1 MSEESDRRARLRDRI
16 EREAAGQAGRTTPV
30 PGRTTLVEQL
40 HATRSPAAT
49 GVPGKA
55 TLVDAHDG
63 ADVERLIAQGHAA
76 VVGAG
81 SREHAYHALVDALA
95 AHGTSI
101 GSERAG
107 EMMALCIDLL
117 VKKDAAPQPVQ
128 RKSSGTGPS
137 EAPVA
142 VAERGVDGAG
152 APLPHIDRIQRAFG
166 RHDVSHVRTATGGA
180 AAESS
185 RALGASAYAIGDRV
199 GFASSPDLHTA
210 AHEAA
215 HVIQQQGGVHL
226 KGGLDGGANDP
237 HEQHADAVADAVVR
251 GESAEALLDAG
262 RGTAPVVQRKEG
274 DAPLAHNKQ
283 TTRVDIRTAQAED
296 AGQNI
301 AAPEYIHHHIAQLRR
316 DVDVFLCSRDISS
329 GVPEVHFVPDIG
341 PFLDAL
347 FVGFD
352 QEDNSA
358 KLTRLRNWVAPL
370 DLYDIV
376 DRNRPLFETGT
387 KRAEWK
393 GDPNEALAY
402 GAGPKGPP
410 RYFAAVAVGIGSVLE
425 ERLVASL
432 KRMSQQLVAVTAK
445 HRAAGKDT
453 PVVARE
459 LVPAHPLDW
468 EVALSMVGRG
478 EPTVQVAQGALHA
491 DAAAQPKYRKITRV
505 EWQGSNGGPW
515 NAVRVEP
522 ADAGPES
529 VAAEVLGKS
538 TEAYRIKR
546 VGPYFLIPEDQ
557 AARIVGLPSWMAPA
571 KQDAIQSLAYGKHA
585 ADVEKA
591 EVERGLPADAKAPT
605 GTELDAQW
613 HAIQDQL
620 LGISSVVRPYR
631 LDAELGP
638 ALSHHA
644 GHYADLS
651 TLSGHD
657 AAVRGRL
664 FAKQTN
670 LLERVGAQV
679 AALTAHA
686 PVAMPGPSLIP
697 MLDVLAKLMRIANLS
712 HLPETGDAAMNEIVT
727 VQRTAVTDVLE
738 AKLGDIATQIE
749 IARLSGAQSRQAQHR
764 SQGAYGATLAERAE
778 KLRGRVAVLRGQMLA
793 DKAALNELE
802 ALQHDVDALR
812 FEAGIIA
819 EVGQL
824 GQLFEVLDQLEDNNW
839 VLFSEGLTAKIGET
853 SDDNRIGRLETA
865 RRGSMDLRRE
875 LNIIHG
881 EWLKIEATAQSL
893 ETSLAKGGAKDATA
907 QARAFVQPQIIA
919 IQAKLKKVGSEEA
932 VQTFLKDAFDKV
944 DSAKTR
950 AMIVQIATMIGVA
963 ALASATGGLAGGI
976 AEGLGAGAMGVSMA
990 SLAAETAMFT
1000 AVNARLNGEPML
1012 AAFVNNG
1019 IGNLLTFGAMKGV
1032 GKAFEASETFGWA
1045 LKGAK
1050 SGAAVRTAA
1059 LIAARGSQMTVEMIV
1074 ATGIQIAQAE
1084 YESVRA
1090 TGHTMSAH
1098 ELEMTAAQ
1106 GMAMIIGTAITH
1118 RVLGDPAL
1126 VTHTL
1131 GNELGARLAK
1141 LRGMSDAVAAHGD
1154 SAQAIALMEQTRK
1167 LIEDVGNRA
1176 KELTGKNDHELAALG
1191 YTRAQVEA
1199 LAKFAGAQSKAL
1211 ASMDAGAFAAQL
1223 GLHSVVPGRVFSGAQ
1238 REVDAVVN
1246 DFRSR
1251 GYAAEKTAEGYRITK
1266 KDEAPIEL
1274 FVRADAAAPSAEQA
1288 TPKSPQDSH
1297 VAQSATEPTPAVS
1310 GTTRR
1315 HAPSISGLDGRTIAA
1330 QVPGTTYEPDGS
1342 FSLAGKNGTM
1352 RVTVR
1357 RTTGA
1362 ARVSSDGQALFID
1375 IPRGLKGTALERAV
1389 VEQLGAAHEL
1399 LDKGRASI
1407 HSEKGIAAGRTT
1419 FDDFA
1424 QGRVTAESKARAHK
1438 DGLADNASSLSEH
1451 ARRIATGTARS
1462 ESEMLA
1468 SIAQGDTPRYLAR
1481 VDAEANFLQ
1490 YKTFGRFNREFIYA
1504 TEPADLRGLPPA
1516 IALEKVGW
1524 TKSWMQKFVNQ
1535 EIAICVFD
1543 TQAPIRT
1550 PTGARTT
1557 SVGKMAWETLISKAL
1572 NDPEFVDLAI
1582 ASAGVADKAE
1592 LAKILAILERTPVRA
1607 QPATRDPSLAVKAT
1621 AVAAILERKFSA
1633 NDLFTGIGSTMNT
1646 SGELGAREVMVENN
1660 GTEFRLTPENHVLV
1674 RIGKLAQED
1683 VDALQ

>member
-1 MSEESDRRARLRDRI
+1 MPDESDRRARLRERI
-16 EREAAGQAGRTTPV
+16 EREAASVAGRAAPV
-30 PGRTTLVEQL
+30 AGRTTLVE
-40 HATRSPAAT
+40 HTFAPRATTSA

-55 TLVDAHDG
+55 TLVEQHASIDIQPLLAQ
-63 ADVERLIAQGHAA
+63 AQGAL
-76 VVGAG
+76 AG
-81 SREHAYHALVDALA
+81 RGRREDAYHALLDALTEHGA
-95 AHGTSI
+95 ALS
-101 GSERAG
+101 SEQAG
-107 EMMALCIDLL
+107 QMMSACAELL
-117 VKKDAAPQPVQ
+117 ASDNARQPDAIA
-128 RKSSGTGPS
+128 
-137 EAPVA
+137 A
-142 VAERGVDGAG
+142 RGVAAAAG
-152 APLPHIDRIQRAFG
+152 PLPFHERIQAAFG
-166 RHDVSHVRTATGGA
+166 RHDISGVRAQVGGDAATAA
-180 AAESS
+180 H
-185 RALGASAYAIGDRV
+185 ALGARAYATGDRV
-199 GFASSPDLHTA
+199 AFAGTPDLHTA

-215 HVIQQQGGVHL
+215 HVIQQRDGVQR
-226 KGGLDGGANDP
+226 KAIDGGAADA
-237 HEQHADAVADAVVR
+237 HEQHADAVADTVVR

-262 RGTAPVVQRKEG
+262 RGAAPVVQRKEG
-274 DAPLAHNKQ
+274 DAPLAHDKQ
-283 TTRVDIRTAQAED
+283 STRVDIRTAQAED

-316 DVDVFLCSRDISS
+316 DIDVFLCSRDISS

-358 KLTRLRNWVAPL
+358 KLTRLRNWVAPT

-376 DRNRPLFETGT
+376 DRNRSLFEAGT

-393 GDPNEALAY
+393 GDPNEALRY

-410 RYFAAVAVGIGSVLE
+410 RYFSAVAVGIGSVLE

-432 KRMSQQLVAVTAK
+432 KRMSQQLVAMTAK

-453 PVVARE
+453 PVAARE

-478 EPTVQVAQGALHA
+478 EPTVQVAQGKLHA

-557 AARIVGLPSWMAPA
+557 AARIVGLPSWMVPG
-571 KQDAIQSLAYGKHA
+571 KKDAVQNLAYGKNA
-585 ADVEKA
+585 ASVEKA

-605 GTELDAQW
+605 STELDAQW

-620 LGISSVVRPYR
+620 LGISSVVRPYG

-664 FAKQTN
+664 FTNQTN

-686 PVAMPGPSLIP
+686 PVPKPGPSLIP
-697 MLDVLAKLMRIANLS
+697 MLDVLAKLMRVANLS
-712 HLPETGDAAMNEIVT
+712 HLPETGDAAMNEIAAA
-727 VQRTAVTDVLE
+727 QRTAVTDVLE

-749 IARLSGAQSRQAQHR
+749 IARLCGTQSRQAQHR
-764 SQGAYGATLAERAE
+764 SQGTYGATLAERAE
-778 KLRGRVAVLRGQMLA
+778 KLRERVAVLRGQMLA
-793 DKAALNELE
+793 DKAALNDLE
-802 ALQHDVDALR
+802 ALQRDVDALR
-812 FEAGIIA
+812 FEAGIVA

-839 VLFSEGLTAKIGET
+839 VLFSEGLTAKVGDT

-881 EWLKIEATAQSL
+881 DWLKIEATAQSL

-1059 LIAARGSQMTVEMIV
+1059 LIAARGSQMTVETIV

-1090 TGHTMSAH
+1090 TGHTLSAH
-1098 ELEMTAAQ
+1098 DLEVTAAQ
-1106 GMAMIIGTAITH
+1106 GMAMMIGTAITH

-1167 LIEDVGNRA
+1167 LIEDVGSRA
-1176 KELTGKNDHELAALG
+1176 KELSGKNDHELSALG

-1199 LAKFAGAQSKAL
+1199 LAKFSGAQSKAL

-1223 GLHSVVPGRVFSGAQ
+1223 GLHSVVPGRVFSGAKQ
-1238 REVDAVVN
+1238 EIEAVVS

-1251 GYAAEKTAEGYRITK
+1251 GYASEKTSEGYRISK
-1266 KDEAPIEL
+1266 ADEPPIEL
-1274 FVRADAAAPSAEQA
+1274 FERQELARTAKAPTARDPAGAAEMHAESHLSEDGGEPSTGKASKSKPLKRSLDDFLGDVPKPSELARAKEQA
-1288 TPKSPQDSH
+1288 KAESEMSIDEQARSIRI
-1297 VAQSATEPTPAVS
+1297 
-1310 GTTRR
+1310 G
-1315 HAPSISGLDGRTIAA
+1315 HARSEREML
-1330 QVPGTTYEPDGS
+1330 
-1342 FSLAGKNGTM
+1342 LAIKNGEM
-1352 RVTVR
+1352 PRYI
-1357 RTTGA
+1357 
-1362 ARVSSDGQALFID
+1362 ARVS
-1375 IPRGLKGTALERAV
+1375 P
-1389 VEQLGAAHEL
+1389 
-1399 LDKGRASI
+1399 AST
-1407 HSEKGIAAGRTT
+1407 HAT
-1419 FDDFA
+1419 FASPKRPFA
-1424 QGRVTAESKARAHK
+1424 
-1438 DGLADNASSLSEH
+1438 
-1451 ARRIATGTARS
+1451 
-1462 ESEMLA
+1462 
-1468 SIAQGDTPRYLAR
+1468 
-1481 VDAEANFLQ
+1481 F
-1490 YKTFGRFNREFIYA
+1490 A
-1504 TEPADLRGLPPA
+1504 TEPADLRGLTGA
-1516 IALEKVGW
+1516 QAMWQVGW
-1524 TKSWMQKFVNQ
+1524 TREWIQGAVTKEIEITILDTHAFV
-1535 EIAICVFD
+1535 ETPA
-1543 TQAPIRT
+1543 APGS
-1550 PTGARTT
+1550 TGPSSAHVE
-1557 SVGKMAWETLISKAL
+1557 VGRIEWDDIEREAFA
-1572 NDPEFVDLAI
+1572 DPIFIEAAEAQGVSRADLAQLF
-1582 ASAGVADKAE
+1582 ARSKGATMLESVDRVGPE
-1592 LAKILAILERTPVRA
+1592 LAPKMEIVIELMDRMW
-1607 QPATRDPSLAVKAT
+1607 
-1621 AVAAILERKFSA
+1621 SA
-1633 NDLFTGIGSTMNT
+1633 NRLYTGVGATMSESQKT
-1646 SGELGAREVMVENN
+1646 GAREVMVKPN
-1660 GTEFRLTPENHVLV
+1660 GTGLKLTDENSRKISLGVMTQ
-1674 RIGKLAQED
+1674 KD
-1683 VDALQ
+1683 VDALFVKHDEGK